1 MVFNDVS
8 FTFLLAR
15 RDFLVAISMRSSFV
29 GRLRVK
35 NDCDP
40 RSKLMMAVQLALAYL
55 LALSADPCPL
65 CPCALGGSWL
75 VIATRLIEVEGI
87 AKRLVERIPGKEW
100 SLARRLLGP
109 RSYWRDWSLKERR
122 ASSSSNGDP

>member
-15 RDFLVAISMRSSFV
+15 RDFLVAISMRASFV
-29 GRLRVK
+29 GRLRVR

-40 RSKLMMAVQLALAYL
+40 RSKLMMAVLLALAYL

-65 CPCALGGSWL
+65 CPCALGGTWL
-75 VIATRLIEVEGI
+75 IIATRLIEVGGV
-87 AKRLVERIPGKEW
+87 ATRVVDRIPGQE
-100 SLARRLLGP
+100 
-109 RSYWRDWSLKERR
+109 
-122 ASSSSNGDP
+122 